1 MKQFLIE
8 WCINLSIVILV
19 LIYVGLIYVGNFF
32 LGCYLLE
39 DVLDDN
45 TLKGAIY
52 LSLWVIFYAVTTV
65 TCYTVF
71 FRKK

>member
-19 LIYVGLIYVGNFF
+19 VIYVGNFF

-39 DVLDDN
+39 VLDDN

-65 TCYTVF
+65 TCYTIF

>member
-19 LIYVGLIYVGNFF
+19 IIYVGNFF
-32 LGCYLLE
+32 LGCYLL

-65 TCYTVF
+65 TCYMVF

>member
-19 LIYVGLIYVGNFF
+19 LIYVGNFF
-32 LGCYLLE
+32 LGCYL
-39 DVLDDN
+39 LDDN

-65 TCYTVF
+65 TCYMVF

>member
-19 LIYVGLIYVGNFF
+19 LIYVGNFF
-32 LGCYLLE
+32 LGCYLLN
-39 DVLDDN
+39 VLDDN

>member
-19 LIYVGLIYVGNFF
+19 VIYVGNFF
-32 LGCYLLE
+32 LGCYLL

-45 TLKGAIY
+45 ILKGAIY

-65 TCYTVF
+65 TCYMVF

>member
-1 MKQFLIE
+1 MKRFLIE

-19 LIYVGLIYVGNFF
+19 LIYVGNFF
-32 LGCYLLE
+32 LGCYLL

>member
-1 MKQFLIE
+1 MKQFLIK

-19 LIYVGLIYVGNFF
+19 LIYVGNFF
-32 LGCYLLE
+32 LGCYLLN
-39 DVLDDN
+39 VLDDN

-52 LSLWVIFYAVTTV
+52 LSLWVIFYVVTTV

>member
-19 LIYVGLIYVGNFF
+19 IIYVGNFF
-32 LGCYLLE
+32 LGCYLL

-71 FRKK
+71 FHKK

>member
-19 LIYVGLIYVGNFF
+19 IIYVGNFF
-32 LGCYLLE
+32 LGCYLL

-45 TLKGAIY
+45 ILKGAIY

>member
-8 WCINLSIVILV
+8 WCINLIIVILV
-19 LIYVGLIYVGNFF
+19 LIYVGNFF

-39 DVLDDN
+39 VLDDN

>member
-19 LIYVGLIYVGNFF
+19 LIYVVGNFF
-32 LGCYLLE
+32 LGCYL
-39 DVLDDN
+39 LDDN

-52 LSLWVIFYAVTTV
+52 LSLWVIFYTVTTV

>member
-19 LIYVGLIYVGNFF
+19 VIYVGNFF
-32 LGCYLLE
+32 LGCYLL
-39 DVLDDN
+39 DVLDD
-45 TLKGAIY
+45 GAIY

-65 TCYTVF
+65 TYYTVF